1 MVNEM
6 EKEKSISSWIEEN
19 HNNRKGTIASMEDE
33 LEEQILNNQ
42 TLMAEIAELEEEA
55 RYTKIGALLI
65 IAFVLIMLAI
75 AEYGNGQLVDIIT
88 NL

>member
-1 MVNEM
+1 MLNEL
-6 EKEKSISSWIEEN
+6 EKEKNIPGWIEEN
-19 HNNRKGTIASMEDE
+19 HNNRKAAVASMEDE

-42 TLMAEIAELEEEA
+42 MLMAEIANLEEEA
-55 RYTKIGALLI
+55 RYTKIGALII

>member
-1 MVNEM
+1 MLNEL
-6 EKEKSISSWIEEN
+6 EKEKNIPGWIEEN
-19 HNNRKGTIASMEDE
+19 HNNRKEAVASMEDE
-33 LEEQILNNQ
+33 REEQILNNQ
-42 TLMAEIAELEEEA
+42 MLMAEIANLEEEA
-55 RYTKIGALLI
+55 RYTKIGALII

>member
-1 MVNEM
+1 MLNEL
-6 EKEKSISSWIEEN
+6 EKEKNIPGWIEEN
-19 HNNRKGTIASMEDE
+19 HNNRKEAVASMEDE

-42 TLMAEIAELEEEA
+42 MLMAEIANLEEA
-55 RYTKIGALLI
+55 RYTKIGALII

>member
-1 MVNEM
+1 MLNEL
-6 EKEKSISSWIEEN
+6 EKEKNIPDWIEEN
-19 HNNRKGTIASMEDE
+19 HNNRKEAVASMEDE
-33 LEEQILNNQ
+33 LEEQILTNQ
-42 TLMAEIAELEEEA
+42 TLMAEIANLEEEA
-55 RYTKIGALLI
+55 RYTKIGALII